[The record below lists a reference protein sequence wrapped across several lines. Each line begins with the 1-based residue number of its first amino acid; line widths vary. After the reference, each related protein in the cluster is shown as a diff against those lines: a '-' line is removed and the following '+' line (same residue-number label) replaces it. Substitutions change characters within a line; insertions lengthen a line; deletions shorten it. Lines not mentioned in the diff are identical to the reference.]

1 MRSCERPLKR
11 SARDAVPS
19 SVSKLYSL
27 SMRTQG
33 SSCRRCANSSPR
45 RVSAFSSL
53 SSSRRAASH
62 CSRVPIVWL
71 FIVSSSLWLQQ
82 VGVARATDDVRHR
95 RRESGNR
102 RGRDEDQD
110 SKSDDRQ
117 RQRQIDGGFG
127 GRGLW
132 GEEGDGDH

>member
-27 SMRTQG
+27 SIRTQA
-33 SSCRRCANSSPR
+33 SSCRRCASASLR
-45 RVSAFSSL
+45 RVSAFSS
-53 SSSRRAASH
+53 SSSSSRAASH
-62 CSRVPIVWL
+62 CSRVPILWL
-71 FIVSSSLWLQQ
+71 FIESSFLWLQQ
-82 VGVARATDDVRHR
+82 VAVARATDEVGHR

-102 RGRDEDQD
+102 RGRDEDHD

-117 RQRQIDGGFG
+117 RHRQIDGGF
-127 GRGLW
+127 RGQELL
-132 GEEGDGDH
+132 GEEEDGD